1 MIENL
6 AQAYNLLGVSS
17 SSSLAEVTKAYRKL
31 AKRYHPDS
39 NPENH
44 ARSSEMMMRLNEAY
58 ETIKENYWNID
69 SIYGVQSRRYEKTI
83 KTWYER
89 TKEKEIQRRR
99 TEYEKKRRE
108 DEALQKFWERVTLEK
123 SYELEDKRAYSLV
136 VRYAYRLVSYFYVK
150 NFHNSLLI
158 RRPIIEREFNLY
170 VEKFKQYMKKIRLMR
185 ASCRSKKYQLKTAH
199 IYKFLKSFIIDA
211 VTEVPAGV
219 ERRASAMDAFQTA
232 GRNLQKFI
240 GDYFTS
246 INHKGEKATET
257 IIKLLTELE
266 YFIKSYSDSPLIQ
279 HAQMKIDILEMMFKA
294 FVKED

>member
-6 AQAYNLLGVSS
+6 AQAYNLLGISS
-17 SSSLAEVTKAYRKL
+17 NSSLAEVTKAYRRL

-58 ETIKENYWNID
+58 ETIKENYWNMD
-69 SIYGVQSRRYEKTI
+69 SVHQLQNKTYDKII

-89 TKEKEIQRRR
+89 AREKEIQKQRAEDEKRRR
-99 TEYEKKRRE
+99 KN
-108 DEALQKFWERVTLEK
+108 EALQKFWERVTLEQ
-123 SYELEDKRAYSLV
+123 SYELEDKKAHRLV
-136 VRYAYRLVSYFYVK
+136 ERYAYRLVSYFYVK
-150 NFHNSLLI
+150 NFHNSLVI

-170 VEKFKQYMKKIRLMR
+170 VEKFKQYMKKIRLLR
-185 ASCRSKKYQLKTAH
+185 ASCRSKKYRFKTAH

-240 GDYFTS
+240 GDFFTS
-246 INHKGEKATET
+246 YNHKGKKATET

-266 YFIKSYSDSPLIQ
+266 YFLKSYPDSPLTQ
-279 HAQMKIDILEMMFKA
+279 YAQMKIDILEKMFKA
-294 FVKED
+294 FIKED